1 MQNLCVIIPARYKS
15 NRLPGKPLIKILN
28 KELLLLTYEKVKKIF
43 KEKDIYVFTESDK
56 VKKTLNKKIKN
67 LLLFDGK
74 FRNGSERAAYGLK
87 YIKKKYKAAILIS
100 CDNPF
105 IMRSSIIKCVETYN
119 IIKNKNEYCGA
130 TIHAKN
136 DNLKIFRSKS
146 VAKIVLDQKN
156 DVMYL
161 SRSSIPYNY
170 KKNNHYFTH
179 HGPVCIK
186 IKNLKMYSNSLD
198 TPLQLA
204 EDNEWLKMLEKGFK
218 IRSSLV
224 KKINP
229 EINTYEDLN
238 TYKKKMKIND

>member
-1 MQNLCVIIPARYKS
+1 MQNLCAIIPARYKS
-15 NRLPGKPLIKILN
+15 KRLPGKPLIKISN

-43 KEKDIYVFTESDK
+43 REKDIYVFTESNK
-56 VKKTLNKKIKN
+56 VKKKLNKKIKN
-67 LLLFDGK
+67 IILFDGK
-74 FRNGSERAAYGLK
+74 FRNGTERASHGLK
-87 YIKKKYKAAILIS
+87 YIKKKYKAAMLIS

-105 IMRSSIIKCVETYN
+105 IMKNSIIKCLETYN
-119 IIKNKNEYCGA
+119 GIKNKNEYCGS

-136 DNLKIFRSKS
+136 NNLNIFKNKS

-170 KKNNHYFTH
+170 KKNNYYFTH
-179 HGPVCIK
+179 HGPVCLK
-186 IKNLKMYSNSLD
+186 IKNLKMYSYSRD

-229 EINTYEDLN
+229 EINTYEDLKI
-238 TYKKKMKIND
+238 YKKKMKIND

>member
-1 MQNLCVIIPARYKS
+1 
-15 NRLPGKPLIKILN
+15 
-28 KELLLLTYEKVKKIF
+28 
-43 KEKDIYVFTESDK
+43 
-56 VKKTLNKKIKN
+56 
-67 LLLFDGK
+67 
-74 FRNGSERAAYGLK
+74 
-87 YIKKKYKAAILIS
+87 
-100 CDNPF
+100 
-105 IMRSSIIKCVETYN
+105 MRSSIIKCVETYN
-119 IIKNKNEYCGA
+119 LIKNKNEYCGS
-130 TIHAKN
+130 TIHVKN
-136 DNLKIFRSKS
+136 NNLNIFRNKNI
-146 VAKIVLDQKN
+146 AKIVLDQKN

-238 TYKKKMKIND
+238 SYKKKMKIND